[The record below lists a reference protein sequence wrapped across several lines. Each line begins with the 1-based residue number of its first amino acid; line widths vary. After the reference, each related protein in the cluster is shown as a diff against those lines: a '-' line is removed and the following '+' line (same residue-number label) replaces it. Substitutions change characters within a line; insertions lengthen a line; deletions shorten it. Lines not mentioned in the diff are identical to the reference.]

1 MRTELLAAVLVA
13 LAGPASKAIAE
24 PVVLKCR
31 TQDGLDASDL
41 MVDIANN
48 KMKWG
53 DTNYNITHVSS
64 EYITA
69 YEETNAVGGEVW
81 VMHRA
86 TGDYWRALA
95 GKFCTDKNATR
106 KKWTSSLIGDVAA
119 AACFNNDIMPSYH
132 LACMALY
139 TILQRRNERWVFILG
154 G

>member
-1 MRTELLAAVLVA
+1 MRAVLLVAALMALVVVA
-13 LAGPASKAIAE
+13 LAGMVSKATAGST
-24 PVVLKCR
+24 VLKCV
-31 TQDGLDASDL
+31 TQEGLDTVDL
-41 MVDIANN
+41 MVDIENN
-48 KMKWG
+48 KMKWA
-53 DTNYNITHVSS
+53 DTNYNIVHVSS

-119 AACFNNDIMPSYH
+119 AACFNNAIMPSCVH
-132 LACMALY
+132 RIIHHI
-139 TILQRRNERWVFILG
+139 TKTQRTLDVCK
-154 G
+154 

>member
-1 MRTELLAAVLVA
+1 MRTVLLAAVLVA

-41 MVDIANN
+41 MVDIENN

-53 DTNYNITHVSS
+53 ASNYNIVHVSS

-69 YEETNAVGGEVW
+69 YQETNVVGGEVW

-95 GKFCTDKNATR
+95 GKFCTDKKCDTE
-106 KKWTSSLIGDVAA
+106 KM
-119 AACFNNDIMPSYH
+119 DIVTLRGRCSRSM
-132 LACMALY
+132 
-139 TILQRRNERWVFILG
+139 F
-154 G
+154 